1 MSSINYKD
9 TVLGIEL
16 GSTRI
21 KAVLID
27 RDHRPL
33 ASGEYVW
40 ESRYENGVWTYSMED
55 VWAGLRGAYAA
66 LAGDAENKFGRKPD
80 NIGAVGISG
89 MMHGYLPFDKDG
101 ALLCPF
107 RTWQNTITGQAAAA
121 LTSLFGFNIPQ
132 RWSIAHLYQAV
143 LNGEEHVKNT
153 AFITTLAGYVHWK
166 LTGEKCVG
174 IGEASGIFPVSG
186 ADFDQSMLDKFDA
199 LAADKKF
206 PWHIRDILPQVK
218 LAGERAGS
226 LTPQGAALLDPSGA
240 LCPGAP
246 FCPPEGDAGT
256 GMAATN
262 AVSPRTGNVSA
273 GTSIFAMV
281 VLEKPLSEVHTEIDM
296 VATPD
301 GRDVAMVHCNNC
313 TSDMNA
319 WANVLR
325 ETAALFGAK
334 PDTGEFFTKLYKA
347 SLEGDDDCGGVL
359 VYNLLTGEPVA
370 GLDRGCPAVL
380 RAPDAGFTLQNFM
393 RAQLYSALCALRMGM
408 DILREEGAAIDSLT
422 GHGGMFKT
430 PGVAQK
436 YLASAVG
443 SDVSCMETA
452 GEGGPYGMALLAS
465 YMLRGADES
474 LGEYL
479 ESRVFRNSPRTS
491 VKPDAAAAA
500 GFESYLARYKKA
512 LPAEK
517 AAAELV

>member
-1 MSSINYKD
+1 MGSIDYKD

-27 RDHRPL
+27 ARHRPV

-40 ESRYENGVWTYSMED
+40 ESRFENGVWTYSMDD
-55 VWAGLRGAYAA
+55 VWAGLQGAYAG
-66 LAGDAENKFGRKPD
+66 LAADAEKKFGRKPD
-80 NIGAVGISG
+80 SLGAVGISG
-89 MMHGYLPFDKDG
+89 MMHGYLPFDG
-101 ALLCPF
+101 AGKLLCPF
-107 RTWQNTITGQAAAA
+107 RTWQNTITGEAAAA
-121 LTSLFGFNIPQ
+121 LTARFGFNIPQ

-143 LNGEEHVKNT
+143 LNGEEHVKDV

-174 IGEASGIFPVSG
+174 IGDASGIFPVCGSG
-186 ADFDQSMLDKFDA
+186 FDRDMLDKFDA
-199 LAADKKF
+199 LVSEKGF
-206 PWHIRDILPQVK
+206 PWRIRDILPRVE
-218 LAGERAGS
+218 LAGRQAGS
-226 LTPQGAALLDPSGA
+226 LTPEGAELIDPSGS
-240 LCPGAP
+240 LRPGVP

-262 AVSPRTGNVSA
+262 AVLPRTGNVSA

-281 VLEKPLSEVHTEIDM
+281 VLEKPLERVHTEIDM

-319 WANVLR
+319 WAGVLR
-325 ETAALFGAK
+325 ETAELFGAK
-334 PDTGEFFTKLYKA
+334 PDMGDFFTKLYKA

-370 GLDRGCPAVL
+370 GLDKGCPAVL
-380 RAPDAGFTLQNFM
+380 RTPEAGFTLKNFM
-393 RAQLYSALCALRMGM
+393 RAQLYSALCALSMGM
-408 DILREEGAAIDSLT
+408 DILKEEGVAIDSLT

-436 YLASAVG
+436 YLAAAVG
-443 SDVSCMETA
+443 STVSCMETA

-465 YMLRGADES
+465 YMLRGQGES
-474 LGEYL
+474 LGGYL
-479 ESRVFRNSPRTS
+479 ESRVFRDSIRTS
-491 VKPDAAAAA
+491 TQPDAATAA
-500 GFESYLARYKKA
+500 GFKSYLARYKIA

-517 AAAELV
+517 SAAELV